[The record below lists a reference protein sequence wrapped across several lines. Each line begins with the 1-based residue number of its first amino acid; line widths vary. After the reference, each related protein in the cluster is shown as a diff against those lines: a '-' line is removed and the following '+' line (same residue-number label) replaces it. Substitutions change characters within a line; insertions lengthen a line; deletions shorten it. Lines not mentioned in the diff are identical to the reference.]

1 MLKLWILVNLGF
13 LACMA
18 QPSQVPYCSS
28 PDLLVPLITDGIN
41 TIKSLI
47 GPQKGDAL
55 SVGAITNIVT
65 KTVNIKTLTITPK
78 PGVALDLEIELEVTL
93 GSDQVADIKVIVKVH
108 AAIKVGIK
116 TGCLILIMENPDD
129 IAVTITISG
138 LGLLDSISGALT
150 KLLNGVFQ
158 KTLYS
163 VLQQV
168 VTVVNVNLSAI
179 LVNLPIG
186 ENGLISYSV
195 LSVDLTTTINLL
207 LELVLTVAG
216 TVLDT
221 SCPKIPSLPLN
232 VGQLLNYR
240 VPDCLLNSVLRIV
253 KIPTSILDLSTLKL
267 IEIFPGLLDVAVGDV
282 LKVEINAKNPVIKTI
297 AGSASVTI
305 TLNVVISSESDT
317 LIELDVTV
325 DLVATHNIIG
335 GNLELELCLNS
346 EIEVEI
352 TVVTTHQQCGCANAA
367 TEVKQTVIDLLNLYL
382 NVCLKVPTIPL
393 PVPIPVPIPTTPIP
407 PCQQVEA
414 SCSCA
419 IPK

>member
-1 MLKLWILVNLGF
+1 MLNLWILVNLGF

-18 QPSQVPYCSS
+18 QPSYIPYCSS
-28 PDLLVPLITDGIN
+28 PDLLVPPITVGIN
-41 TIKSLI
+41 KYKSSI

-78 PGVALDLEIELEVTL
+78 PGVALDFEIELEVYL
-93 GSDQVADIKVIVKVH
+93 ACDQVPDIKVTVEVQE
-108 AAIKVGIK
+108 AIKVGTK

-138 LGLLDSISGALT
+138 LGLLDPLAGELT
-150 KLLNGVFQ
+150 TLLNGVFQ
-158 KTLYS
+158 NTIYG

-168 VTVVNVNLSAI
+168 VTAVNVNLAAI

-195 LSVDLTTTINLL
+195 LSVDLTTTINLV

-216 TVLDT
+216 TVRDT

-232 VGQLLNYR
+232 VGQLLNYG
-240 VPDCLLNSVLRIV
+240 VTDCLLNSVLKIV

-382 NVCLKVPTIPL
+382 NVCLKVPTISL